1 MSEQAQVQTED
12 QKRRSSQNRRCKCCA
27 RRREEVAAAMLQED
41 LQSAGNIAASVKYID
56 GVVEGDVE
64 PYSVDGGHNRSD
76 GSETIVDD
84 ASEEEYA
91 EEGPT
96 PFGMED

>member
-1 MSEQAQVQTED
+1 
-12 QKRRSSQNRRCKCCA
+12 
-27 RRREEVAAAMLQED
+27 MLQED

-56 GVVEGDVE
+56 GVVEDDVE

-76 GSETIVDD
+76 DSETIVDD